1 MRLLQISVLVIEKMD
16 DFWEIEFERRRDE
29 AELARYYEAVEL
41 LPLSMTCRQMRVPA
55 TCRILELALYENGLR
70 HNGTHD
76 ETSPETRSD
85 GEAVQSPRQEN

>member
-1 MRLLQISVLVIEKMD
+1 MGKLSEEEFDL
-16 DFWEIEFERRRDE
+16 WEIEFERRRDE
-29 AELARYYEAVEL
+29 AELARYYDALDL

-70 HNGTHD
+70 YNETHD

-85 GEAVQSPRQEN
+85 CEAVQSPRQEN